1 MPELK
6 LGLNDKAFFEAQGR
20 TTRSRA
26 IEFDDMKFHT
36 CVRLSKFEN
45 ERVIS
50 FIPPGKYNFNTIF
63 FKIYKSKVVCN
74 FFILYILLSYRRRF
88 RINIL
93 QIRCESEAPFFCGC
107 NYRETFF

>member
-6 LGLNDKAFFEAQGR
+6 LGVNDKAFFEAQGR

-26 IEFDDMKFHT
+26 ITFDDMKFHT

-50 FIPPGKYNFNTIF
+50 FIPPGNIIKFNYILI
-63 FKIYKSKVVCN
+63 KCN
-74 FFILYILLSYRRRF
+74 FKLKF
-88 RINIL
+88 
-93 QIRCESEAPFFCGC
+93 
-107 NYRETFF
+107 